1 MREVGKNGLIMTTCK
16 CRENN
21 KNNLVMTRGLLDDL
35 RNSAERMGR
44 RRAMEEIIELLQTH
58 QNLWFSQSLN
68 IGSGAFWAN
77 KANTTQILVTE
88 IRKKYSEL

>member
-1 MREVGKNGLIMTTCK
+1 MTTCK
-16 CRENN
+16 CRETE
-21 KNNLVMTRGLLDDL
+21 KNNLIMTRGLLTDM
-35 RNSAERMGR
+35 NNAAERVGR
-44 RRAMEEIIELLQTH
+44 RKAMEEIIELLQTH

-88 IRKKYSEL
+88 IRKKYADL

>member
-1 MREVGKNGLIMTTCK
+1 MRELTETLVMTTCK

-21 KNNLVMTRGLLDDL
+21 KDNLVMTRNYLNDL
-35 RNSAERMGR
+35 TEAKERVAR
-44 RRAMEEIIELLQTH
+44 SQTIDEIIELLQTH

-77 KANTTQILVTE
+77 KASTTQALITE
-88 IRKKYSEL
+88 IRKIAK

>member
-1 MREVGKNGLIMTTCK
+1 MTTCK
-16 CRENN
+16 CRETE

-35 RNSAERMGR
+35 RNAAERVGR
-44 RRAMEEIIELLQTH
+44 RKAMEEIIELLQTH

-68 IGSGAFWAN
+68 IGSGSFWAN
-77 KANTTQILVTE
+77 KATTTQTLVTE

>member
-1 MREVGKNGLIMTTCK
+1 MTTCK

-21 KNNLVMTRGLLDDL
+21 KDNLVMTRNYLNDL
-35 RNSAERMGR
+35 TEAKERVAR
-44 RRAMEEIIELLQTH
+44 SQTIDEIIELLQTH

-77 KANTTQILVTE
+77 KAQTTQALITE
-88 IRKKYSEL
+88 IRKIAK

>member
-1 MREVGKNGLIMTTCK
+1 MTTCK

-21 KNNLVMTRGLLDDL
+21 KDNLVMTRNYLNDL
-35 RNSAERMGR
+35 TEAKERVAR
-44 RRAMEEIIELLQTH
+44 SQTIDEIIELLQTH

-77 KANTTQILVTE
+77 KASTTQALITE
-88 IRKKYSEL
+88 IRKIAK